1 MTVPA
6 IEKTDTPV
14 SAEVKRAIADA
25 AVSRVKWVERSRIRA
40 NDYNPNRVA
49 PPELEL
55 LILSI
60 LEDGFTQPLV
70 VLAEGDGYVMVDGY
84 HRWFVSTDKRIV
96 ARYGGWVPVA
106 EIQADPVHRMM
117 STIRHNRA
125 RGTHAVLPMAE
136 IVRTMIQTGVPVE
149 QIETRLGMEPEEVD
163 RLADR
168 SGMPARVGARE
179 AADTFRKAWIPG

>member
-1 MTVPA
+1 MMARAIDPA
-6 IEKTDTPV
+6 PPDAIRQALDRAPV
-14 SAEVKRAIADA
+14 SRIA
-25 AVSRVKWVERSRIRA
+25 WVHRDRIRA

-70 VLAEGDGYVMVDGY
+70 VRQDGDAFELVDGF
-84 HRWFVSTDKRIV
+84 HRWQVSDDPRLV
-96 ARYGGWVPVA
+96 ARYGGYVPIA
-106 EIQADPVHRMM
+106 LLDADPIHRMM

-125 RGTHAVLPMAE
+125 RGTHAVIPMAD
-136 IVRTMIQTGVPVE
+136 IVRSILESGVSADETGR
-149 QIETRLGMEPEEVD
+149 RLGMEAEEID

-168 SGMPARVGARE
+168 SGMPRRIGER
-179 AADTFRKAWIPG
+179 AAHHQFGHAWVPD

>member
-6 IEKTDTPV
+6 IE
-14 SAEVKRAIADA
+14 SASPLPDDVRGAIERA
-25 AVSRVKWVERSRIRA
+25 AVSRVKWVHRDCVRA

-55 LILSI
+55 LVLSI

-70 VLAEGDGYVMVDGY
+70 VLRDGSGYLLIDGF
-84 HRWFVSTDKRIV
+84 HRWLVSDDARIRE
-96 ARYGGWVPVA
+96 RYGGFVPAA
-106 EIQADPVHRMM
+106 EIEADPVHRMM

-125 RGTHAVLPMAE
+125 RGTHAVIPMAG
-136 IVRTMIQTGVPVE
+136 IVRTILEAGVPVAQVE
-149 QIETRLGMEPEEVD
+149 RGLGMEAEEVD

-168 SGMPARVGARE
+168 SGMPERVGKRLAKE
-179 AADTFRKAWIPG
+179 AFGRAWIPS